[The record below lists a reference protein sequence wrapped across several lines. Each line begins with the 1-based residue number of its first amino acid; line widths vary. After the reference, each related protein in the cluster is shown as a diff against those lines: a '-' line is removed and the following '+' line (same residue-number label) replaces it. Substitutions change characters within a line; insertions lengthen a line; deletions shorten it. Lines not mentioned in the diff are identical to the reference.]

1 MTSMPNQATSTA
13 TDTAATRRPSDP
25 PTRPQ
30 ALARERFEYQIRR
43 LHTEIRFGRPRAN
56 LDVLVRLCEGLLD
69 DAGAGRMVDQYRL
82 ELGRAK
88 AAVSW
93 GAGEV
98 KGARP

>member
-1 MTSMPNQATSTA
+1 MTIQPIATA
-13 TDTAATRRPSDP
+13 TDTAARRRSFEPPSP
-25 PTRPQ
+25 AQ

-43 LHTEIRFGRPRAN
+43 LHTETRLGRPRQN

-69 DAGAGRMVDQYRL
+69 DAGAGRMVEQYRL

-98 KGARP
+98 RGARP

>member
-1 MTSMPNQATSTA
+1 MRGMMNVSTV
-13 TDTAATRRPSDP
+13 TDTAAMRRNEPPSAA
-25 PTRPQ
+25 Q
-30 ALARERFEYQIRR
+30 SLARHRFEYQIRR
-43 LHTEIRFGRPRAN
+43 LHTETRLGRPRAH

-69 DAGAGRMVDQYRL
+69 DAGAGRMVEQYRL

-98 KGARP
+98 RAVR